1 MQDRAGL
8 LLEEGDH
15 GGDRER
21 GCSRVERRAE
31 EFGHDTDVTIKR
43 RVATEHFRERGEG
56 VFA

>member
-21 GCSRVERRAE
+21 VSSRVERRAKDFE
-31 EFGHDTDVTIKR
+31 HDADVTLKR

>member
-1 MQDRAGL
+1 L

-21 GCSRVERRAE
+21 VSGRVERRAE
-31 EFGHDTDVTIKR
+31 EFGHDADVTIKR
-43 RVATEHFRERGEG
+43 RVATEHFRERGEC